1 MTEPTKFVSK
11 LTCWQKPQIPK
22 LWTSN
27 KLHSSSKI

>member
-22 LWTSN
+22 ALN
-27 KLHSSSKI
+27 FK